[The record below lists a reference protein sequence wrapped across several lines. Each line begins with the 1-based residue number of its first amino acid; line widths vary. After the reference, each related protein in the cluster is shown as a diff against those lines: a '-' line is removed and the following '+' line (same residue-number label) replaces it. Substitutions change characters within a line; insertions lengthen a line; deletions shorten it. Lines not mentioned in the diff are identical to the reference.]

1 MAIDEA
7 KHLKHGVPAVP
18 QPLTPLVQE
27 VAALLN
33 RSRQRVVFAESC
45 TAGLVAASL
54 ARVPG
59 ISEYLCGSA
68 VVYRLETKSKWLDI
82 PAALLD
88 DPGPVSNVIASLMAE
103 RVLALTPEAD
113 FAVSITGHLGPNAP
127 SDLDGVVYVGVARRE
142 VPHNLGSMRTLTTQ
156 HQLPLEQ
163 EHVSPIQCSSRG
175 ETIREVRQWA
185 AVALVLTTVRDLL
198 HTSLGAGL

>member
-1 MAIDEA
+1 M
-7 KHLKHGVPAVP
+7 P

-27 VAALLN
+27 VAALLK

-59 ISEYLCGSA
+59 ISESLCGSA

-82 PAALLD
+82 PAALLN
-88 DPGPVSNVIASLMAE
+88 DPGPVSEVVASRMAE

-113 FAVSITGHLGPNAP
+113 FAVSVTGHLGPNAP
-127 SDLDGVVYVGVARRE
+127 SDLDGVVYIGVARRE
-142 VPHNLGSMRTLTTQ
+142 VPRAEGSERTLATR
-156 HQLPLEQ
+156 HQLPFEQ
-163 EHVSPIQCSSRG
+163 TNVPVIQHVQLG
-175 ETIREVRQWA
+175 ETTREQRQWA
-185 AVALVLTTVRDLL
+185 AVELVLATVRDLL
-198 HTSLGAGL
+198 RTNLGADLYISRGRR

>member
-1 MAIDEA
+1 M
-7 KHLKHGVPAVP
+7 P

-27 VAALLN
+27 VAALLS
-33 RSRQRVVFAESC
+33 RSRRRIVFAESC

-54 ARVPG
+54 ARLPG

-82 PAALLD
+82 PAALLN
-88 DPGPVSNVIASLMAE
+88 DPGPVSDVIASLMAE

-127 SDLDGVVYVGVARRE
+127 NGLDGVVYVGVARRE
-142 VPHNLGSMRTLTTQ
+142 VPHNPGSMRTLTSR

-163 EHVSPIQCSSRG
+163 EHVPPIQCSSRG
-175 ETIREVRQWA
+175 ETTRERRQWV
-185 AVALVLTTVRDLL
+185 AVELVLTTVRDLL
-198 HTSLGAGL
+198 RTDLGADL

>member
-1 MAIDEA
+1 M
-7 KHLKHGVPAVP
+7 P

-33 RSRQRVVFAESC
+33 RSRRRIVFAESC

-54 ARVPG
+54 ARVSG
-59 ISEYLCGSA
+59 ISECLCGSA

-82 PAALLD
+82 PAALLN
-88 DPGPVSNVIASLMAE
+88 DPGPVSAVIASLMAE

-127 SDLDGVVYVGVARRE
+127 SDLDGVVYIGVARRE
-142 VPHNLGSMRTLTTQ
+142 LSHKPGSKRALTTR

-163 EHVSPIQCSSRG
+163 KNVPPIQCDSLG
-175 ETIREVRQWA
+175 ETTREQRQWV
-185 AVALVLTTVRDLL
+185 AVELVLTTVRDLL
-198 HTSLGAGL
+198 HTGLGADL

>member
-1 MAIDEA
+1 MQ
-7 KHLKHGVPAVP
+7 

-82 PAALLD
+82 PAALLN
-88 DPGPVSNVIASLMAE
+88 DPGPVSEVVASRMAE

-113 FAVSITGHLGPNAP
+113 FAVSVTGHLGPNAP
-127 SDLDGVVYVGVARRE
+127 SDLDGVVYIGVARRE
-142 VPHNLGSMRTLTTQ
+142 VPRAEGSERTLVTR
-156 HQLPLEQ
+156 HQLPFEQ
-163 EHVSPIQCSSRG
+163 KNVPAIQHVPLG
-175 ETIREVRQWA
+175 ETIREQRQWA
-185 AVALVLTTVRDLL
+185 AVELVLATVRDLL
-198 HTSLGAGL
+198 RTNLGADLYISRGRR